1 VKILGWKSFEF
12 PKIGSAKSTESGR
25 GGEKTT
31 TTTTITTTTTTT
43 ITTTTT
49 TTTNTEAAKTKCVG
63 TICFNIMY
71 VYIVYQK

>member
-1 VKILGWKSFEF
+1 VKILGWNSFEF

-31 TTTTITTTTTTT
+31 TTTTT
-43 ITTTTT
+43 ITTMT
-49 TTTNTEAAKTKCVG
+49 TTTNTEAAKTKRVG
-63 TICFNIMY
+63 TLCFNIMY

>member
-1 VKILGWKSFEF
+1 VKTLGWKSFEF
-12 PKIGSAKSTESGR
+12 PKIGSAKSTKSG
-25 GGEKTT
+25 GGKK
-31 TTTTITTTTTTT
+31 
-43 ITTTTT
+43 TTTT

>member
-1 VKILGWKSFEF
+1 VKTPGWKSFEF
-12 PKIGSAKSTESGR
+12 PKIGSPKSTKSG
-25 GGEKTT
+25 GGKKTT
-31 TTTTITTTTTTT
+31 TTAT

-63 TICFNIMY
+63 TICFNITY

>member
-1 VKILGWKSFEF
+1 VKILGWKRFEF

-25 GGEKTT
+25 GGE
-31 TTTTITTTTTTT
+31 TTTTT

-49 TTTNTEAAKTKCVG
+49 TTTNTEAAKTKRVG
-63 TICFNIMY
+63 TLCFNIMY